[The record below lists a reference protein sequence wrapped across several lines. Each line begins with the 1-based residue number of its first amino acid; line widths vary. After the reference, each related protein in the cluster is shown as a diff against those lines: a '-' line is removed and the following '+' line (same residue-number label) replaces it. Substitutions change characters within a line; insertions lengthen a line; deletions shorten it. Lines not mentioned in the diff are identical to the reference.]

1 MFRSCPCT
9 PRERLSEECKSQ
21 VGVFPLHADI
31 ARQLD
36 GSKEIDKAVRR
47 NNRHMDSALDG
58 FTPLILVTR
67 IKEELAELM
76 RFVVREKFSFF

>member
-1 MFRSCPCT
+1 
-9 PRERLSEECKSQ
+9 
-21 VGVFPLHADI
+21 
-31 ARQLD
+31 
-36 GSKEIDKAVRR
+36 
-47 NNRHMDSALDG
+47 MDSALDG